1 VDQPKYAQ
9 ADAVAS
15 PDWRK
20 ILRTKV
26 LIVAS
31 EALPLAKTG
40 GLADAVSG
48 MALAL
53 RAANVDVTVL
63 MPAYRSALRGITG
76 AETVEHFS
84 DLPGGDAT
92 LISAMT
98 LACDLPVLLLRN
110 DSLYHR
116 DGSLYLDEDG
126 REYEDNAVRFAALA
140 HAAARIA
147 AGKTSV
153 AVPHIVH
160 AQDWHAGLVPLLMR
174 SEGATD
180 VKSVV
185 TIHNLAFQGLFP
197 MELADAIGLPQDCRS
212 SDGVEFWGKIN
223 YLKAGIRYADRVTT
237 VSETYAREVL
247 TPEFGCGL
255 EGLLASR
262 GSDFVAVPN
271 GVDIDIWDPALD
283 SLLPDHFSP
292 ADLRGKTTCKRE
304 LQETYGLIADPWAP
318 VLAMGS
324 RLTTQKMADV
334 AAGAIP
340 MALDAN
346 PRLQVVVLGCGD
358 RQIETQLTE
367 MAQRYPGRCAVSIG
381 YDERAGH
388 LLHAGADMLLHGSRF
403 EPFGLTPIYSMRYGT
418 VPVASRV
425 GGMADTIADPGA
437 HADADALADATGVLF
452 DGDSFDAMFNA
463 IQRAMDMF
471 KRPELW
477 RAIQRNGMTGDYS
490 WDLPAGKYI
499 DIYRNLLPASAFE
512 PAQRVVSVAEPVKQV
527 ANPAPALGVATR
539 DADVTPPKAVTKRVA
554 SAAKAKAKTS
564 TRDSSR
570 NSSARD
576 TGGAAAAV

>member
-1 VDQPKYAQ
+1 
-9 ADAVAS
+9 
-15 PDWRK
+15 
-20 ILRTKV
+20 LRTKV

-76 AETVEHFS
+76 AETVEHLS
-84 DLPGGDAT
+84 GLPGGDAS
-92 LISAMT
+92 LVSATT

-110 DSLYHR
+110 DALYHR
-116 DGSLYLDEDG
+116 DGSLYLDEEG

-153 AVPHIVH
+153 SVPHIVH

-174 SEGATD
+174 AEGAEG

-197 MELADAIGLPQDCRS
+197 MELADTLGLPHDARS
-212 SDGVEFWGKIN
+212 ADGVEFWGKIN
-223 YLKAGIRYADRVTT
+223 FLKAGIRYADRVTT
-237 VSETYAREVL
+237 VSDTYAREVL

-262 GSDFVAVPN
+262 GADFMAVPN

-283 SLLPDHFSP
+283 NLLPDHFSHT
-292 ADLRGKTTCKRE
+292 DLRGKTTCKRE

-358 RQIETQLTE
+358 RQIETTLTE

-418 VPVASRV
+418 VPIASRV
-425 GGMADTIADPGA
+425 GGMADTIADPGV
-437 HADADALADATGVLF
+437 HADAEAMAGASGVLF
-452 DGDSFDAMFNA
+452 DGDSFEAMFDA

-499 DIYRNLLPASAFE
+499 DIYRSLLPSAFE
-512 PAQRVVSVAEPVKQV
+512 PAQQLVAVAEPVKQV
-527 ANPAPALGVATR
+527 ATPAPALGVATR

-554 SAAKAKAKTS
+554 SAAKAKTGTRES
-564 TRDSSR
+564 TRKSA
-570 NSSARD
+570 ARD
-576 TGGAAAAV
+576 AGGAAAAI